1 MLAQSEAGVKSVLG
15 SALDFYFVER
25 DEKAETFDSVGF
37 HLPDK
42 DV

>member
-1 MLAQSEAGVKSVLG
+1 MLAQGEARAQSVLG

-25 DEKAETFDSVGF
+25 LEVADTIYSVRF

-42 DV
+42 EV